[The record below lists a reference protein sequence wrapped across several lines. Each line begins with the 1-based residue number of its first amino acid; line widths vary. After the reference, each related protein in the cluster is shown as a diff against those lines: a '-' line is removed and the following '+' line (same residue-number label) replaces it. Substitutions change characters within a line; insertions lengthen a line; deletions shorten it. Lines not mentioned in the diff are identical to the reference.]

1 MATHSSV
8 LAWRIPGTVEP
19 GGLPS
24 MGSHRVG
31 HSWSDLAAVT
41 SDIEH
46 FFIMLIVSLFIFLVL
61 IKCHHHFKAYLIS
74 AFPPCI
80 IELPFLVQFICKC
93 LIFVFCFPFSLLLT
107 WFKSYHQLMSTLQR
121 HSLKLFPHLQS
132 VPIHSTLLTHSSVC
146 MLKHMS
152 HYA

>member
-1 MATHSSV
+1 MAILTGVRLYLIVTLICIS
-8 LAWRIPGTVEP
+8 L
-19 GGLPS
+19 
-24 MGSHRVG
+24 M
-31 HSWSDLAAVT
+31 T

-46 FFIMLIVSLFIFLVL
+46 FFIMLVVSLFIFPVL
-61 IKCHHHFKAYLIS
+61 IKYHHHFKSHLIP

-107 WFKSYHQLMSTLQR
+107 WFKSYHQLMSTLQQR
-121 HSLKLFPHLQS
+121 GLKLFPHLQS
-132 VPIHSTLLTHSSVC
+132 VPIHSTLLIHSNVF
-146 MLKHMS
+146 MLKHTS